1 MLKKLLSAAVGVL
14 PKSAQLRIRDR
25 YWRTKSHLLYQSFYE
40 WMKLEN
46 TLRTGIT
53 LRVASQGEWWVYND
67 IFVNGEYDAPILQ
80 ALEKCSPL
88 GPLTVLDLGANV
100 GFFTLRVVDLVRQTR
115 PECRIDVTMVEASP
129 KVFAELETRMH
140 TQALPEVNLRM
151 VQGLVGMRTG
161 SASLGE
167 SAIHVKNTIMN
178 GGSRHGH
185 TIPFIDLNV
194 LMEQVGEID
203 LLKCDIE
210 GAELLFVEN
219 YEGLLGK
226 ARNAVFE
233 LHHEMCDTER
243 CREILVTSGFR
254 ETVLR
259 TTPTFSVNL
268 MTRGR
273 NTE

>member
-1 MLKKLLSAAVGVL
+1 MLKKLLSTAVGVL
-14 PKSAQLRIRDR
+14 PKSAQLQIRDR

-53 LRVASQGEWWVYND
+53 LRIASQGEWWVYND

-80 ALEKCSPL
+80 ALEKCSPSR
-88 GPLTVLDLGANV
+88 PLTVLDLGANV

-115 PECRIDVTMVEASP
+115 PNSRIDVTMVEASA
-129 KVFAELETRMH
+129 KVFAELETRMRA
-140 TQALPEVNLRM
+140 QALPEVNLRM

-161 SASLGE
+161 SASLQE

-178 GGSRHGH
+178 GGSRHGP
-185 TIPFIDLNV
+185 TIPFIDLNL
-194 LMEQVGEID
+194 LMGPVGEID

-226 ARNAVFE
+226 VRNAVFE
-233 LHHEMCDTER
+233 LHHEMCDTKR
-243 CREILVTSGFR
+243 CREILVRSAFR

-268 MTRGR
+268 LTRDT
-273 NTE
+273 NTV

>member
-1 MLKKLLSAAVGVL
+1 MLKKLLSTAVGVL
-14 PKSAQLRIRDR
+14 PKSAQRQIRDR

-46 TLRTGIT
+46 TLRTGII
-53 LRVASQGEWWVYND
+53 LRVASRGEWWVYND

-129 KVFAELETRMH
+129 KVFAELETRMR

-161 SASLGE
+161 SASLEE
-167 SAIHVKNTIMN
+167 SAIHVKNTIMTS
-178 GGSRHGH
+178 GSRHGH

-226 ARNAVFE
+226 ARSAVFE

-243 CREILVTSGFR
+243 CRRILVTSGFR

-259 TTPTFSVNL
+259 RTPTFSVSL
-268 MTRGR
+268 LTRDR
-273 NTE
+273 NTV